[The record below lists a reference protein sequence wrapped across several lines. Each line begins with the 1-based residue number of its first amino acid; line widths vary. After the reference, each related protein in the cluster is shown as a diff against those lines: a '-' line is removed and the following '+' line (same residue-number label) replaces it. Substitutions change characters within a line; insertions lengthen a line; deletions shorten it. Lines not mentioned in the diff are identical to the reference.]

1 MKELFQVA
9 EVQLTYRT
17 NVKPADRP
25 QVTCSAD
32 AFRVFRQYWS
42 DNIEMIEECYLILLN
57 RSNRVLGIM
66 PISSGGLSSTIIDT
80 RLVYAAAIKALAS
93 SIIIAHN
100 HPSGHLRPSQAD
112 IDLTRSLKAA
122 GEALDIALQDHL
134 IVAPGSGFYSF
145 ADDGLI

>member
-1 MKELFQVA
+1 MENIFQVA

-32 AFRVFRQYWS
+32 AFQVFRQYWS
-42 DNIEMIEECYLILLN
+42 GNIEMIEECYLILLN

-80 RLVYAAAIKALAS
+80 RLVYAAAVKTLAS

-112 IDLTRSLKAA
+112 IDLTQSLKKA
-122 GEALDIALQDHL
+122 GEALDIPLQDHL
-134 IVAPGSGFYSF
+134 IIAPGSGFFSF